1 MNNIQLRSIPLHN
14 NGINNIHPN
23 QMRNTSSVSTVPTQQ
38 FHYMNNQMNDYIIE
52 PNTNQNLGMINIGEN
67 QQITPRYIVSNHHHS
82 STSIV
87 ENQIF
92 NTTNQGTVV
101 YPTGN
106 MTNINSTI
114 TNNRNNNNL
123 GNGYIMNFIG
133 NQRTDNCDSSFISIN
148 QYPTQCMQMNPN
160 NNELVVTHY
169 PNSMN
174 SSPDHQQIISPD
186 MRQSQNNHIIKLELD
201 NNSGYSL
208 KMNNIIESDRDHSS
222 DESYVSEQQPN
233 SVIRK
238 LVNVK
243 EEYCENNNSI
253 FPQNISHLQHQS
265 HQIPQ
270 NNNIVGIQ
278 SMSSVTP
285 SVSPNPL
292 EVFCSV
298 PGRLSLLS
306 SAAKYKVTVGEIQ
319 RRLSHPECLNASVL
333 GGILRRA
340 KSKDG
345 GKSLRDQLKK
355 VGLSLPA
362 GRRKATNVNSLTALV
377 EFEALHLAKDFN
389 HICENDFPA
398 KQIAEYMINSNLNNN
413 DIQGIQRK
421 KNMMMAAKTVLSEFK
436 ELLNND
442 RSPLCTSTPIPILDP
457 SIQKHLTHFSMVT
470 HGFGSP
476 AVLASLTAIMNWI
489 NESMKVLEMKS

>member
-1 MNNIQLRSIPLHN
+1 
-14 NGINNIHPN
+14 
-23 QMRNTSSVSTVPTQQ
+23 
-38 FHYMNNQMNDYIIE
+38 MNDYIME
-52 PNTNQNLGMINIGEN
+52 SNSNQSIGMINSGEN
-67 QQITPRYIVSNHHHS
+67 QQIIPRYILSNHHHS
-82 STSIV
+82 STSLV
-87 ENQIF
+87 ENSMF
-92 NTTNQGTVV
+92 NVTNQGSVV
-101 YPTGN
+101 YPAGN
-106 MTNINSTI
+106 MTNINTI
-114 TNNRNNNNL
+114 TTTNSRNDNNNV

-133 NQRTDNCDSSFISIN
+133 NQRNDNCDGPFISVN
-148 QYPTQCMQMNPN
+148 QYPSQCMQMNLN
-160 NNELVVTHY
+160 NNEVVVSHY
-169 PNSMN
+169 SNSIN
-174 SSPDHQQIISPD
+174 SSPDHQQIIGSE
-186 MRQSQNNHIIKLELD
+186 MRQQQGSHMIKLELE
-201 NNSGYSL
+201 NNTGYPL
-208 KMNNIIESDRDHSS
+208 KMNNIIENDRDNSS
-222 DESYVSEQQPN
+222 DESYVGEQQSN
-233 SVIRK
+233 GVIRK
-238 LVNVK
+238 LGNVK
-243 EEYCENNNSI
+243 EEFCENNNSI
-253 FPQNISHLQHQS
+253 FSQNISHLQHQS
-265 HQIPQ
+265 HQILQ
-270 NNNIVGIQ
+270 NNSIAGIQ
-278 SMSSVTP
+278 SISSITP
-285 SVSPNPL
+285 SVTPNPL

-398 KQIAEYMINSNLNNN
+398 KQIAEYMISSNLNNN

-442 RSPLCTSTPIPILDP
+442 RSPLCTSTPIPVLDP
-457 SIQKHLTHFSMVT
+457 NIQKHLTHFSMVT

>member
-1 MNNIQLRSIPLHN
+1 MPQTH
-14 NGINNIHPN
+14 
-23 QMRNTSSVSTVPTQQ
+23 VA
-38 FHYMNNQMNDYIIE
+38 
-52 PNTNQNLGMINIGEN
+52 
-67 QQITPRYIVSNHHHS
+67 NH
-82 STSIV
+82 
-87 ENQIF
+87 
-92 NTTNQGTVV
+92 
-101 YPTGN
+101 
-106 MTNINSTI
+106 M
-114 TNNRNNNNL
+114 
-123 GNGYIMNFIG
+123 
-133 NQRTDNCDSSFISIN
+133 
-148 QYPTQCMQMNPN
+148 
-160 NNELVVTHY
+160 
-169 PNSMN
+169 
-174 SSPDHQQIISPD
+174 
-186 MRQSQNNHIIKLELD
+186 IKLELD
-201 NNSGYSL
+201 NGYHI
-208 KMNNIIESDRDHSS
+208 KMNNGPNIDTEREHSS
-222 DESYVSEQQPN
+222 DESYIGEQQQPSN
-233 SVIRK
+233 TVIRK
-238 LVNVK
+238 LVTVK
-243 EEYCENNNSI
+243 EEFCENNNSI
-253 FPQNISHLQHQS
+253 FPTHVSLQQQQQQHHSLQQGNI
-265 HQIPQ
+265 I
-270 NNNIVGIQ
+270 GIQ
-278 SMSSVTP
+278 QQQHNINNSITP
-285 SVSPNPL
+285 SITPNPL

-398 KQIAEYMINSNLNNN
+398 KQIAEYMINNNSNIN
-413 DIQGIQRK
+413 DIQVIQRK
-421 KNMMMAAKTVLSEFK
+421 KNMMMAAKSVLGEFK